1 MANLSVAGRSPPPS
15 PSNRSRS
22 HVLSIFHPPPRQ
34 PTSLQLLARIAQN
47 VGRFQLCGGPCKSFG
62 QCDDLNGV
70 PWQADQTS
78 EEGSNKFTLQLSGHH
93 KASQNKIVI
102 FFNRAKAVAG
112 TVIPIKF
119 KMGEVAEAG
128 VTLAAVDAEG
138 MPTGESKSASTATIT
153 ISEVSDTRITGT
165 FEGTNT
171 GLTITDGKFDMDFTR
186 VW

>member
-1 MANLSVAGRSPPPS
+1 MSFRY
-15 PSNRSRS
+15 
-22 HVLSIFHPPPRQ
+22 SIP
-34 PTSLQLLARIAQN
+34 LLASLLLSSCSPESPRTSDGSSSAAAHAKASVN
-47 VGRFQLCGGPCKSFG
+47 VMTCT
-62 QCDDLNGV
+62 LNGV

-186 VW
+186 IW